1 MNKNSKDQ
9 DLVDQVM
16 DELEAA
22 DWDLTPDSLERIA
35 EKIKPRFDG
44 NLEEALEF
52 VQGLASSM
60 FGDEIEGSGEI

>member
-60 FGDEIEGSGEI
+60 FGDEIESSGEI